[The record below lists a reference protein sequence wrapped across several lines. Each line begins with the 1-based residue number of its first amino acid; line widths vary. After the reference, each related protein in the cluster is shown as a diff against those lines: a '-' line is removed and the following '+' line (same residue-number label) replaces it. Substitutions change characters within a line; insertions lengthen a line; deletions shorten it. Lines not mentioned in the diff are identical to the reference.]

1 MKKMTKTVIGVMGLM
16 FFCMLSAISYGKTA
30 QAETVIPLGDT
41 WTNGYWAED
50 DTTARHRYQFTI
62 PSDGKVTVTCQSSAT
77 SGGSFGGSFYLK
89 DKDFAE
95 TYNSEITSEGRTETF
110 SEYLKAGIYGIEF
123 DGWYWMEGAYKFK
136 VKFDAVG
143 CNVPEPNN
151 DFFSATPISLNRL
164 QMGVLTDTNEEDYF
178 KLQLR
183 SATTLKVVTTG
194 KGTRDVSLY
203 NGDFIKIDSFSH
215 WYSGAGTFEK
225 YVSPGTYYIKIDSNY
240 DTPYTLKCVAYQY
253 ITNIRLRYSQ
263 VVVAKG
269 KTVNLLSSV
278 TPNNATQKT
287 LKWTT
292 SDSSV
297 ATVSSTGRVTA
308 RGVGYANITAA
319 AIDGSN
325 IEKRATVIVK
335 PAKASLKK
343 IKLSKYNKRQ
353 ILIKVKS
360 QKNVNYQ
367 YQYSKNKKFKKA
379 KSIRSSSESLT
390 TSRLFKKKKYYIR
403 VRAYYTYD
411 GKNYYGAW
419 SKAKSIRTK
428 K

>member
-62 PSDGKVTVTCQSSAT
+62 PSDGKVTVTCQSSCR
-77 SGGSFGGSFYLK
+77 FWDIYLK
-89 DKDFAE
+89 DKDYSE
-95 TYNSEITSEGRTETF
+95 TYNSGYEEADSTDTF
-110 SEYLKAGIYGIEF
+110 SEYLKAGTYGIEF
-123 DGWYWMEGAYKFK
+123 YSNSSYYEGAYKFK

-151 DFFSATPISLNRL
+151 DFVSATPISLNRL

-194 KGTRDVSLY
+194 EESRYVTLY
-203 NGDFIKIDSFSH
+203 NGDFIEIDSFSY
-215 WYSGAGTFEK
+215 YSGGARVFEK
-225 YVSPGTYYIKIDSNY
+225 YVSPGTYYIKIDSNH

-253 ITNIRLRYSQ
+253 ITNIQLRYSQ
-263 VVVAKG
+263 IAVAKG

-319 AIDGSN
+319 SIDGSN

-379 KSIRSSSESLT
+379 KSIRSSSAALT
-390 TSRLFKKKKYYIR
+390 TSKLSKKKKYYVR
-403 VRAYYTYD
+403 VRAYYTYA

>member
-1 MKKMTKTVIGVMGLM
+1 MKKMTKIVAGVMGLM

-30 QAETVIPLGDT
+30 QAETVIPLGDA
-41 WTNGYWAED
+41 WTDGYWAKG
-50 DTTARHRYQFTI
+50 DTAAQHQYQFTI
-62 PSDGKVTVTCQSSAT
+62 PSDGKVTVTCQT
-77 SGGSFGGSFYLK
+77 DIGGYVKLQ
-89 DKDFAE
+89 DKDYSE
-95 TYNSEITSEGRTETF
+95 TYNSLSYISAGSSEAF
-110 SEYLKAGIYGIEF
+110 SEYLKAGTYGIVYTGGNW
-123 DGWYWMEGAYKFK
+123 DEGAYKIK
-136 VKFDAVG
+136 VKFNAVD

-151 DFFSATPISLNRL
+151 DFVSATPISLNRL
-164 QMGVLTDTNEEDYF
+164 QMGVLTDTNAVDYF
-178 KLQLR
+178 KIQLK
-183 SATTLKVVTTG
+183 SATTLKIVTTG
-194 KGTRDVSLY
+194 EESRYVSLY
-203 NGDFIKIDSFSH
+203 NGDFVEIDSSSYYH
-215 WYSGAGTFEK
+215 GGTQMLEK
-225 YVSPGTYYIKIDSNY
+225 YLSPGTYYIRMNLFY
-240 DTPYTLKCVAYQY
+240 NDTPYTLKCVAYQY

-263 VVVAKG
+263 VALAKG
-269 KTVNLLSSV
+269 KAVNLLSSV

-325 IEKRATVIVK
+325 IVKRATVIVK
-335 PAKASLKK
+335 PAKAALKK
-343 IKLSKYNKRQ
+343 ITLSRYSKRQ
-353 ILIKVKS
+353 ILIKAKT

-367 YQYSKNKKFKKA
+367 YQYSKNKRFKKA
-379 KSIRSSSESLT
+379 KSMTSSYSSLT
-390 TSRLFKKKKYYIR
+390 TSMLSRKKKYYVR
-403 VRAYYTYD
+403 VRTYYTYY

>member
-62 PSDGKVTVTCQSSAT
+62 PSDGKVTVTCHQSSAT
-77 SGGSFGGSFYLK
+77 SGGSFYLK

-95 TYNSEITSEGRTETF
+95 TYNSETTSEGRTETF

-123 DGWYWMEGAYKFK
+123 DGWSWMEGAYKFK

-151 DFFSATPISLNRL
+151 DFISATPISLNRL

-194 KGTRDVSLY
+194 EESRYVTLY
-203 NGDFIKIDSFSH
+203 NGDFIEIDSFSY
-215 WYSGAGTFEK
+215 YSGGARVFEK
-225 YVSPGTYYIKIDSNY
+225 YVSPGTYYIKIDSNH

-253 ITNIRLRYSQ
+253 ITNIQLRYSQ
-263 VVVAKG
+263 IAVAKG

-390 TSRLFKKKKYYIR
+390 TSRLSKKKKYYVR

>member
-1 MKKMTKTVIGVMGLM
+1 MKKMTKIVVGVMGLM

-41 WTNGYWAED
+41 WTDGYWAEG
-50 DTTARHRYQFTI
+50 DTAAQHRYQFTI
-62 PSDGKVTVTCQSSAT
+62 PSGGKVTVTCQNTAAT
-77 SGGSFGGSFYLK
+77 SAGNLHLYLK
-89 DKDFAE
+89 DKDYSE
-95 TYNSEITSEGRTETF
+95 TYNDVYVSAGSSETF
-110 SEYLKAGIYGIEF
+110 SEYLKVGSYGIEF
-123 DGWYWMEGAYKFK
+123 DGGRWYEGAYKIK
-136 VKFDAVG
+136 VKFDVVD

-151 DFFSATPISLNRL
+151 DFVSATPISLNRL
-164 QMGVLTDTNEEDYF
+164 QMGFLTDTNAEDYF
-178 KLQLR
+178 KIQLK

-194 KGTRDVSLY
+194 EGTRHVSLY
-203 NGDFIKIDSFSH
+203 NGDFVEIDD
-215 WYSGAGTFEK
+215 YSYYYGGARMFEK
-225 YVSPGTYYIKIDSNY
+225 YLSPGTYYIQITGSSV
-240 DTPYTLKCVAYQY
+240 PYMLKCVAYQY

-263 VVVAKG
+263 VAVAKG
-269 KTVNLLSSV
+269 KAVNLLSSV

-297 ATVSSTGRVTA
+297 AAVSSTGRVTA

-325 IEKRATVIVK
+325 IEKRATVIVR
-335 PAKASLKK
+335 PAKAALKK
-343 IKLSKYNKRQ
+343 ITLSRYSKRQ
-353 ILIKVKS
+353 ILIKAKT

-367 YQYSKNKKFKKA
+367 YQYSKNKRFKKA
-379 KSIRSSSESLT
+379 KSMTSSYSSLT
-390 TSRLFKKKKYYIR
+390 TSTLSKKRKYYVR
-403 VRAYYTYD
+403 VRAYYTYY

>member
-1 MKKMTKTVIGVMGLM
+1 MKRMTKMVIGVMGLM

-41 WTNGYWAED
+41 WTNGYWAEE
-50 DTTARHRYQFTI
+50 DTTAQHRYQFTI
-62 PSDGKVTVTCQSSAT
+62 PSDGKVTVTCQSNIDSDWEI
-77 SGGSFGGSFYLK
+77 YLK
-89 DKDFAE
+89 DKDYVE
-95 TYNSEITSEGRTETF
+95 TYSDKFGLANSSENV
-110 SEYLKAGIYGIEF
+110 SEYLKAGTYGIEF
-123 DGWYWMEGAYKFK
+123 RSYSGRYEGAYKIK
-136 VKFDAVG
+136 VKFNAVG

-151 DFFSATPISLNRL
+151 DFVSATPISINQL

-178 KLQLR
+178 KLQIK
-183 SATTLKVVTTG
+183 SATTLQIVTTG
-194 KGTRDVSLY
+194 ERLRNVSLY
-203 NGDFIKIDSFSH
+203 NEDFVKMESS
-215 WYSGAGTFEK
+215 WYSDGAGGMLEK
-225 YVSPGTYYIKIDSNY
+225 YVSPGTYYIKIDSSY
-240 DTPYTLKCVAYQY
+240 GTPYTLKCVAYQY

-263 VVVAKG
+263 VAVAKG

-278 TPNNATQKT
+278 TPDNATQKT

-319 AIDGSN
+319 TMDGSR
-325 IEKRATVIVK
+325 IEKRATVIVM
-335 PAKASLKK
+335 PVKAALKK

-353 ILIKVKS
+353 ISIKVKA

-367 YQYSKNKKFKKA
+367 YQYAKNKKFKKA
-379 KSIRSSSESLT
+379 KSITTSSSSLT
-390 TSRLFKKKKYYIR
+390 TSKLSKKKKYYVR
-403 VRAYYTYD
+403 VRAYYTYY

-428 K
+428 KSE

>member
-1 MKKMTKTVIGVMGLM
+1 MKKVTKIVAGVMGLM
-16 FFCMLSAISYGKTA
+16 VFCMLSAISYGKTA

-41 WTNGYWAED
+41 WTDGYYMEG
-50 DTTARHRYQFTI
+50 DTAAQHRYQFTI
-62 PSDGKVTVTCQSSAT
+62 PSDGKVTVTSQSDLDW
-77 SGGSFGGSFYLK
+77 YVHLQ
-89 DKDFAE
+89 DKDYSE
-95 TYNSEITSEGRTETF
+95 TYNSSSRISAGSSDTF
-110 SEYLKAGIYGIEF
+110 SEYLKAGTYGIQF
-123 DGWYWMEGAYKFK
+123 NPSYSFFEGAYKIK
-136 VKFDAVG
+136 VKFNAVD

-151 DFFSATPISLNRL
+151 DFFSATPISLNQL
-164 QMGVLTDTNEEDYF
+164 QMGILTDTNAVDCF
-178 KLQLR
+178 KIQLKG
-183 SATTLKVVTTG
+183 ATTLKIVTTG
-194 KGTRDVSLY
+194 EESRYVSLY
-203 NGDFIKIDSFSH
+203 NGDFIKIHSDSYYGGSKV
-215 WYSGAGTFEK
+215 FEK
-225 YVSPGTYYIKIDSNY
+225 YLSPGTYYIGISIFYDDY

-263 VVVAKG
+263 VAVAKG
-269 KTVNLLSSV
+269 KAVNLLSSV

-335 PAKASLKK
+335 PAKAALKK
-343 IKLSKYNKRQ
+343 ITLSRYSKRQ
-353 ILIKVKS
+353 ILMKAKS

-379 KSIRSSSESLT
+379 KSMTSSYSSLT
-390 TSRLFKKKKYYIR
+390 TSALSKKKKYYVR
-403 VRAYYTYD
+403 VRAYYTCF

>member
-1 MKKMTKTVIGVMGLM
+1 MKKMTKIVIGVMGLM

-41 WTNGYWAED
+41 WTNGYYTEG
-50 DTTARHRYQFTI
+50 DTTAKHQYQFTI
-62 PSDGKVTVTCQSSAT
+62 PSDGKVTVTCYSDISW
-77 SGGSFGGSFYLK
+77 FNVYLQ
-89 DKDFAE
+89 DKDYSE
-95 TYNSEITSEGRTETF
+95 TYNSLLVDRAESDTF
-110 SEYLKAGIYGIEF
+110 SEYLKAGTYGIKCNANP
-123 DGWYWMEGAYKFK
+123 GLSSHEGAYKIK
-136 VKFDAVG
+136 VKFNAVG

-151 DFFSATPISLNRL
+151 DFISATPISLNRL
-164 QMGVLTDTNEEDYF
+164 QMGVLTDTNADDYF
-178 KLQLR
+178 KIQLK
-183 SATTLKVVTTG
+183 SATTLKIVTTG
-194 KGTRDVSLY
+194 EQGRSVSLY
-203 NGDFIKIDSFSH
+203 NGDFIKIDSFSY
-215 WYSGAGTFEK
+215 YSGGARMFEK
-225 YVSPGTYYIKIDSNY
+225 YLSPGMYYIKINLFDN

-253 ITNIRLRYSQ
+253 ITNIQLKYSQ
-263 VVVAKG
+263 VAVAKG
-269 KTVNLLSSV
+269 KAVNLLSSV

-335 PAKASLKK
+335 PAKAILKK
-343 IKLSKYNKRQ
+343 ITLSKYSKRQ
-353 ILIKVKS
+353 ILMKVKS

-379 KSIRSSSESLT
+379 KSKTSSFSSLT
-390 TSRLFKKKKYYIR
+390 TTRLSRKKKYYVR
-403 VRAYYTYD
+403 VRAYYTYY
-411 GKNYYGAW
+411 GKKYYGAW

>member
-1 MKKMTKTVIGVMGLM
+1 MKKMTKTMIGVMGLM

-30 QAETVIPLGDT
+30 QAEAVIPLEDT
-41 WTNGYWAED
+41 WMNRYWLEG
-50 DTTARHRYQFTI
+50 DTTAKHQYQFTI
-62 PSDGKVTVTCQSSAT
+62 PSDGKVTVTCQSSC
-77 SGGSFGGSFYLK
+77 SWWDIYLK
-89 DKDFAE
+89 DKDYSE
-95 TYNSEITSEGRTETF
+95 TYNSGDAEADRTDTF
-110 SEYLKAGIYGIEF
+110 SEYLKAGTYGIEF
-123 DGWYWMEGAYKFK
+123 SSRSGYEGIYKIK
-136 VKFDAVG
+136 VKFNAVG

-151 DFFSATPISLNRL
+151 DFVSATPISLNRL
-164 QMGVLTDTNEEDYF
+164 QMGILTDTNEEDYF
-178 KLQLR
+178 KIQLK

-194 KGTRDVSLY
+194 ESTRKVSLY
-203 NGDFIKIDSFSH
+203 NGDFIEINSFS
-215 WYSGAGTFEK
+215 YYYGGTRMFEK

-263 VVVAKG
+263 VAVAKG
-269 KTVNLLSSV
+269 KTVNLLSAV

-319 AIDGSN
+319 TIDGSN

-343 IKLSKYNKRQ
+343 IKLSKYSKRQ
-353 ILIKVKS
+353 ISIKVKS

-379 KSIRSSSESLT
+379 KSITTSSSSLT
-390 TSRLFKKKKYYIR
+390 TSKLSKKKKYYVR
-403 VRAYYTYD
+403 VRAYYTYY